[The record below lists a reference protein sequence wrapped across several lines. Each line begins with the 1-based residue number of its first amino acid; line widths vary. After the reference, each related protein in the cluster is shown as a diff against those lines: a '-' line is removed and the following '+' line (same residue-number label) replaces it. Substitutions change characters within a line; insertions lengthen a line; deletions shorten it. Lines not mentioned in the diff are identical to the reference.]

1 MKCSKLTTAK
11 DPLAHFANEC
21 IKMRRA
27 IQDGHLSGTND
38 ILVLKA
44 HLLAL
49 MNDLLT
55 MLTCDLE
62 VKEGAYTYATQSL
75 PNNYSNQYRNRSH

>member
-1 MKCSKLTTAK
+1 MKYAKLTDGK

-21 IKMRRA
+21 IKMRKV
-27 IQDGHLSGTND
+27 IQDGHLSKTND

-62 VKEGAYTYATQSL
+62 VKEGAYSYASQAVTS
-75 PNNYSNQYRNRSH
+75 NYSTHYRNRSH

>member
-1 MKCSKLTTAK
+1 MQQSKLTNIK

-27 IQDGHLSGTND
+27 IQDGHLSRTND

-62 VKEGAYTYATQSL
+62 AKEGVYSYASQQLTT
-75 PNNYSNQYRNRSH
+75 YSNQYRNRSH